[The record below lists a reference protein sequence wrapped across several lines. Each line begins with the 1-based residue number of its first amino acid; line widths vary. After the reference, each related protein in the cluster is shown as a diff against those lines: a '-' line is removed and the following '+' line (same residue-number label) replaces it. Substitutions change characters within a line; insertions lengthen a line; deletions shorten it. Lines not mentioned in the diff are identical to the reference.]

1 MKIPDWQY
9 MQIESGLTSMSDQ
22 EINEYKDEINKSLDN
37 IIKESLINKLFLY
50 IKCLFM
56 FLLTCLF
63 WLIQFYLIS
72 SVTDNKDIIV
82 YIIMPIIGFLL
93 FIPFINSNYFNTF
106 TQKEEIEIKELK
118 EIKVR
123 LAIRYSAI
131 KRNIGERKSIH

>member
-50 IKCLFM
+50 IKCFFI

-82 YIIMPIIGFLL
+82 YIIMPIIGFML

-106 TQKEEIEIKELK
+106 TQKEEIEIQELK
-118 EIKVR
+118 EIKER

>member
-50 IKCLFM
+50 IKCFFM

-82 YIIMPIIGFLL
+82 YIILPIIGFLL

-106 TQKEEIEIKELK
+106 TQKEEIEIQELK
-118 EIKVR
+118 EIKER

>member
-63 WLIQFYLIS
+63 WLIRFYLIS

-106 TQKEEIEIKELK
+106 TQKEEIEIQELK
-118 EIKVR
+118 EIKER